1 MYEDVPLPAP
11 GPGQARVK
19 VDAAGVNFIDVYQR
33 TGLYKLTL
41 PFSPG
46 MEAAGVVDA
55 TGEGVTN
62 VSPGDR
68 VAYAMN
74 LGSYAEYA
82 IVRAWQLVK
91 VPEKVGLDVAAAAM
105 LQGMTAHYL
114 MLSTFPLQ
122 RDQTALVHAAAGGVG
137 LLMMQIGKMIGATV
151 IGTVSTASKADL
163 ARGAGASH
171 VILYEQADFEAEVKK
186 ITGGRGVDVVFDS
199 VGRAT
204 YEGSLNCLRPRG
216 MLVLFGQSS
225 GPVPPLDPGILATR
239 GSLFMTRP
247 TLAHYTSTPEEL
259 AWRAGDILRWIDQ
272 GKLHVRIDRTY
283 PLNEAGHAHR
293 ALESR
298 ATAGKVLLRP

>member
-1 MYEDVPLPAP
+1 MYEDLPLPVP

-19 VDAAGVNFIDVYQR
+19 IAAAGVNFIDVYHR

-114 MLSTFPLQ
+114 MMSTFPLQ

-151 IGTVSTASKADL
+151 IGTVSTGAKADL

-171 VILYEQADFEAEVKK
+171 VILYQQADFEAEVKK
-186 ITGGRGVDVVFDS
+186 LTGGRGVDVVYDS
-199 VGRAT
+199 VGRTT

-225 GPVPPLDPGILATR
+225 GSVPPLDPGILATR

-247 TLAHYTSTPEEL
+247 TLAHYTSSPEEL

-272 GKLHVRIDRTY
+272 GKLHVRIDGTY
-283 PLNEAGHAHR
+283 PLKDAGQAHR

-298 ATAGKVLLRP
+298 ATAGKLLLRP